1 MYKATVRRL
10 MRRGVRALNSGD
22 LGPLLASFS
31 EDAVLTFPGQS
42 SWAGEY
48 RGKPAIEEFVRRFRE
63 AGLRGEVR
71 DIVVNGPPWRM
82 TVCALFVDRATG
94 ADGTTIYENRAM
106 FLLRGKWG
114 KVVSQEDFLDTQ
126 KVAAFD
132 EARRA
137 G

>member
-10 MRRGVRALNSGD
+10 VRRGVRALNSGD
-22 LGPLLASFS
+22 PGPLLASFS
-31 EDAVLTFPGQS
+31 DDAVLAFPGQS

-48 RGKPAIEEFVRRFRE
+48 RGKPAIEQFVRRFHE

-94 ADGTTIYENRAM
+94 GDGATIYENRAILVM
-106 FLLRGKWG
+106 HGKWG
-114 KVVSQEDFLDTQ
+114 KIVSQEDFLDTQ

-132 EARRA
+132 EVLRA